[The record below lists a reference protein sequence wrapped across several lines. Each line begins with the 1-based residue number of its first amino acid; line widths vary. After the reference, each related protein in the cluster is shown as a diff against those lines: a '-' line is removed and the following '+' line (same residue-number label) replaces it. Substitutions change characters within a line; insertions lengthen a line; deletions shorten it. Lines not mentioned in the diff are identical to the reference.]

1 MTVRLAAVF
10 ANRGQDYGRAPWET
24 NKELNTAHSGRG
36 AMKATVA
43 LTRHMK
49 SRSVAVMAGWGF
61 MEWCMTRMAG
71 SRECE
76 IKMNRPPDTG
86 HSSHVY

>member
-1 MTVRLAAVF
+1 
-10 ANRGQDYGRAPWET
+10 
-24 NKELNTAHSGRG
+24 
-36 AMKATVA
+36 MKATVA

-76 IKMNRPPDTG
+76 IKMNRSPDTG
-86 HSSHVY
+86 HSFHVY